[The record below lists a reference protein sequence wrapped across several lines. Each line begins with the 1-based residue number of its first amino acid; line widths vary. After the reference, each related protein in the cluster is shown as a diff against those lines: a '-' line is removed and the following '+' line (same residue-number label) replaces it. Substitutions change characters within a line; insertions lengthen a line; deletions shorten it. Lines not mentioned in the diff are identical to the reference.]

1 MKRQLVG
8 PLLYLPPNR
17 ENLQKP
23 VDCVTLYESTTPAVM
38 ARKKQGAEAVLDPVD
53 SEMAPATLAPE
64 IEETEA
70 PEIGKTKV
78 KGDKMTGQ
86 ALLDYVAA
94 HKEDP
99 IEEVLFSTGYY
110 TLVTDNETGESETR
124 YHKPAF
130 FKAMT
135 EASTG
140 YVPPSNRRSYTV
152 RRGRQP
158 VITVGK
164 TGNCVVGNRHSS
176 IAGFGPGSKVQVTAE
191 EGKIV
196 LTPYEGDADGVEE
209 ADDLD
214 L

>member
-1 MKRQLVG
+1 MKQRLVG
-8 PLLYLPPNR
+8 RLLYLLPDER
-17 ENLQKP
+17 YLQKP
-23 VDCVTLYESTTPAVM
+23 GCRVILHRSTTPADM
-38 ARKKQGAEAVLDPVD
+38 ARKKQGAENVLDPVD

-70 PEIGKTKV
+70 PEVGKTKV

-99 IEEVLFSTGYY
+99 IEEVLFATGYY

-196 LTPYEGDADGVEE
+196 LTAFEGDADAADEG
-209 ADDLD
+209 DDLD

>member
-1 MKRQLVG
+1 
-8 PLLYLPPNR
+8 
-17 ENLQKP
+17 
-23 VDCVTLYESTTPAVM
+23 M
-38 ARKKQGAEAVLDPVD
+38 ARKKQGTEALDPVD

-64 IEETEA
+64 LEETEA
-70 PEIGKTKV
+70 PEAGKTKV
-78 KGDKMTGQ
+78 KGDKMSGQ

-99 IEEVLFSTGYY
+99 IEEVLFATGYY
-110 TLVTDNETGESETR
+110 TLVTDNESGESETR

-140 YVPPSNRRSYTV
+140 YAPPSNRRSYTA

-176 IAGFGPGSKVQVTAE
+176 IAGFEPGSKVQVVAE
-191 EGKIV
+191 EGKII
-196 LTPYEGDADGVEE
+196 LTALEAGAEAADESE
-209 ADDLD
+209 SDDLD

>member
-1 MKRQLVG
+1 
-8 PLLYLPPNR
+8 
-17 ENLQKP
+17 
-23 VDCVTLYESTTPAVM
+23 M
-38 ARKKQGAEAVLDPVD
+38 ARKKQGAENVLDPID

-64 IEETEA
+64 VEEIETLEV
-70 PEIGKTKV
+70 GKTKV

-86 ALLDYVAA
+86 ALLDYVGA

-110 TLVTDNETGESETR
+110 TLVTDSETGETETR

-140 YVPPSNRRSYTV
+140 YVPPTNRRSYTT

-191 EGKIV
+191 AGKIV
-196 LTPYEGDADGVEE
+196 LTAFEGSADAADEG
-209 ADDLD
+209 DDLD

>member
-1 MKRQLVG
+1 MGR
-8 PLLYLPPNR
+8 LLYLPPDR
-17 ENLQKP
+17 GYLQKP
-23 VDCVTLYESTTPAVM
+23 RRRVILHSPTTPADM
-38 ARKKQGAEAVLDPVD
+38 ASKKKGAEAVLDPVT

-64 IEETEA
+64 IEETEVL
-70 PEIGKTKV
+70 EVGKTKV

-99 IEEVLFSTGYY
+99 IEEVLFATGYY
-110 TLVTDNETGESETR
+110 TLVTDSETGESETR

-191 EGKIV
+191 AGKIV
-196 LTPYEGDADGVEE
+196 LTAFEGELE
-209 ADDLD
+209 ASDEGEDLD

>member
-1 MKRQLVG
+1 
-8 PLLYLPPNR
+8 
-17 ENLQKP
+17 
-23 VDCVTLYESTTPAVM
+23 
-38 ARKKQGAEAVLDPVD
+38 
-53 SEMAPATLAPE
+53 
-64 IEETEA
+64 
-70 PEIGKTKV
+70 
-78 KGDKMTGQ
+78 
-86 ALLDYVAA
+86 
-94 HKEDP
+94 
-99 IEEVLFSTGYY
+99 
-110 TLVTDNETGESETR
+110 
-124 YHKPAF
+124 
-130 FKAMT
+130 MT

-196 LTPYEGDADGVEE
+196 LTAFEGDADAADEG
-209 ADDLD
+209 DDLD

>member
-1 MKRQLVG
+1 MKQLLVWQ
-8 PLLYLPPNR
+8 LLYLLPDR
-17 ENLQKP
+17 ENLQKR
-23 VDCVTLYESTTPAVM
+23 VDRVTLHKSTTTAVM
-38 ARKKQGAEAVLDPVD
+38 ARKKQGAEAVLDPVT

-64 IEETEA
+64 IEETDVL
-70 PEIGKTKV
+70 EIGKTKV

-86 ALLDYVAA
+86 ALLDYVSA

-99 IEEVLFSTGYY
+99 IEEVLFATGYY
-110 TLVTDNETGESETR
+110 TLVTDNETGDSETR

-176 IAGFGPGSKVQVTAE
+176 IAGFGPGSKVQVSAE
-191 EGKIV
+191 AGKIV
-196 LTPYEGDADGVEE
+196 LTAFEGE
-209 ADDLD
+209 ADAADEAEDLD